1 VARAYVRIILILI
14 PVIAVAVFV
23 LVRESGAGDGQATSV
38 GNDPGAATSGVSPVT
53 QRDSVDQPGGAS
65 SRAGVGGTVNFTVR
79 DSDGNVKEAGT
90 VPVD

>member
-1 VARAYVRIILILI
+1 MARAYVRIILILI

-23 LVRESGAGDGQATSV
+23 LVRGSGAGDGQATLV

-65 SRAGVGGTVNFTVR
+65 SRTGVGGTVNFTVR
-79 DSDGNVKEAGT
+79 DSDGNVKEAGA
-90 VPVD
+90 VPVE